1 MIDHAEQLK
10 HRCQF
15 SVPRYVNSVLV
26 NGTLTRVALSLFYT
40 GYHAYRIQAPE
51 TVPEQHLINKT
62 SSGHL
67 FKIGHRWQVKDVS
80 HDPVSLAQGA
90 GFVSLQRYS

>member
-1 MIDHAEQLK
+1 MSI
-10 HRCQF
+10 F
-15 SVPRYVNSVLV
+15 SAQVCLI
-26 NGTLTRVALSLFYT
+26 NGTLTRITLPLSYS
-40 GYHAYRIQAPE
+40 YRIQAPE

-80 HDPVSLAQGA
+80 HEPVSLVQGA